1 MPQEETETTSLPG
14 SFVVVS
20 QGRSALVCS
29 LTKEEV
35 KRECQYKAT
44 LLRLKN
50 ALKHVKPNAC
60 LVTKRERYVHV
71 LYLIFK
77 EPSAVGVIV
86 TILDVYGLGRARY

>member
-1 MPQEETETTSLPG
+1 MC
-14 SFVVVS
+14 
-20 QGRSALVCS
+20 A
-29 LTKEEV
+29 LTKQEV
-35 KRECQYKAT
+35 MSESVYKAT